1 MSSIGHLSSI
11 QEERK
16 ESSYGSDFSAASVGS
31 GSNFNNYSF
40 HKNQESAIRKR

>member
-16 ESSYGSDFSAASVGS
+16 ESSGSDFSAASIGS